1 MKKIIKVIKKTEKK
15 SEKMKGRTDLAV
27 EKQTKKDEN
36 LRVFETSKENLKITT
51 VKISRENKKEEY
63 ITVEFPSLLTAE
75 STEKIEKEI
84 LSALKKII
92 PKNIEKVLVAGL
104 GNREITC
111 DSIGPFVCERVLA
124 TRHLNAKILNEIGIK
139 RVKNVSV
146 LAPGV
151 LGKTGIEAVETIE
164 AVSKKTK
171 AEAVIVIDALAA
183 SSIKRL
189 FKAIQVSNAG
199 ISPGSGVKNER
210 KEISLKTLGIPVF
223 AIGVPTVVDAENLA
237 EELTN
242 SAVLENADLILTPK
256 DADVL
261 CKKVSE
267 IIARAINMF
276 LHSEEHIKTVME
288 LV

>member
-1 MKKIIKVIKKTEKK
+1 LKKIIKVIKKTEKK

>member
-1 MKKIIKVIKKTEKK
+1 
-15 SEKMKGRTDLAV
+15 
-27 EKQTKKDEN
+27 
-36 LRVFETSKENLKITT
+36 
-51 VKISRENKKEEY
+51 
-63 ITVEFPSLLTAE
+63 
-75 STEKIEKEI
+75 
-84 LSALKKII
+84 
-92 PKNIEKVLVAGL
+92 
-104 GNREITC
+104 
-111 DSIGPFVCERVLA
+111 
-124 TRHLNAKILNEIGIK
+124 
-139 RVKNVSV
+139 
-146 LAPGV
+146 
-151 LGKTGIEAVETIE
+151 
-164 AVSKKTK
+164 VSKKTK